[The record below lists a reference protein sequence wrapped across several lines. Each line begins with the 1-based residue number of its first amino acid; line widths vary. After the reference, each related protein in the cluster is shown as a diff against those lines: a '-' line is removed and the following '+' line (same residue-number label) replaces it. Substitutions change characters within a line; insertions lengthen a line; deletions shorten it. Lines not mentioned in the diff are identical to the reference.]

1 MSKVMPVADEGSDR
15 FQRGIRAEIG
25 GAMYAE
31 RKGGEKPSV
40 TTDGRSARAE
50 RTRQA
55 VIEAH
60 IALIRAGELKPTG
73 AQIASRAGVSLR
85 SLWGHFGD
93 LETLFAA
100 TGAELMR
107 RQDDAYEPIDPALPL
122 DERIDAYCRQRAELL
137 EYIAPFARS
146 SEIRAP
152 FSRELQRNRMRYL
165 DRARYEIRALFAD
178 QLEGVDDAVRADIE
192 NLLGVSTT
200 WPTWVSLRDVL
211 RLSVPEA
218 VEVMKRAVSALLMEA
233 SGAARQQTV
242 ARAAQEKAA
251 MAVHRI
257 APQSRTAATMA
268 PREQVVVPA

>member
-1 MSKVMPVADEGSDR
+1 
-15 FQRGIRAEIG
+15 
-25 GAMYAE
+25 MYAE
-31 RKGGEKPSV
+31 RRDGEKPSV

-107 RQDDAYEPIDPALPL
+107 RQDDAYEPIDPSLPL
-122 DERIDAYCRQRAELL
+122 DDRIDAYCRQRAEML

-152 FSRELQRNRMRYL
+152 FSRELQRNRVRYL
-165 DRARYEIRALFAD
+165 DRARYEIRALFSD
-178 QLEGVDDAVRADIE
+178 QFEGVDGTVRTHIE

-211 RLSVPEA
+211 RLPVPEA
-218 VEVMKRAVSALLMEA
+218 VEVMKRSVSALLAEA
-233 SGAARQQTV
+233 SGAGRQQAV
-242 ARAAQEKAA
+242 ARAAQEKAVVA
-251 MAVHRI
+251 PHRR
-257 APQSRTAATMA
+257 AQQSRPVPAMT